1 MNDFLNKISSYNLF
15 NYLFPGIVFC
25 LIADKYLSYSLI
37 QNDIVIG
44 VFLYYFVGL
53 IISRVGSLIIEPL
66 LKKVGFVRFSDY
78 KDFISASKN
87 DPKIEALS
95 EVNNMYRTIVSLFF
109 SYWLITTFEV
119 LKSKWVLIDTYTIE
133 ILILVAIVMFLLA
146 YKKQTNYICKR
157 VEASKDK

>member
-109 SYWLITTFEV
+109 SLGLITTFEE